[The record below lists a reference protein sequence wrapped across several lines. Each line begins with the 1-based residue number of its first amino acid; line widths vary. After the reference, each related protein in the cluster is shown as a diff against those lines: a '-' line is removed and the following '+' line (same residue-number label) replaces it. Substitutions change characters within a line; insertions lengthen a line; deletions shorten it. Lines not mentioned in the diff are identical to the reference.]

1 VLGEQRDLLPDLL
14 RHLSAT
20 YSNSIR
26 GLSSLTLDTVVL
38 GPRQDG
44 EMSDL
49 EDLFDRLLIGWSVVE
64 YDGRRYGV
72 TRSVLAGGRSEK
84 VVAEALDGSDLV
96 SANLYRLDGR
106 PVLKPCEMS
115 TEKVLDFLRGLET

>member
-1 VLGEQRDLLPDLL
+1 
-14 RHLSAT
+14 
-20 YSNSIR
+20 
-26 GLSSLTLDTVVL
+26 
-38 GPRQDG
+38 
-44 EMSDL
+44 MSDL
-49 EDLFDRLLIGWSVVE
+49 EDLFDRLPVGWSVVE

-96 SANLYRLDGR
+96 SANLYRLDGQ
-106 PVLKPCEMS
+106 PVLKPCEMP